1 MFLSGDGLALRSD
14 FKYQYL
20 NRSKTVSYAGD
31 TAPPLSLLIFL
42 TQVMLL
48 NACMDV
54 AKALSS
60 LIDSTK
66 DACGKPSDDPTM
78 ERLKSSAK
86 EMVQSVR

>member
-1 MFLSGDGLALRSD
+1 MILNINILIVPKLFLTQVILP
-14 FKYQYL
+14 
-20 NRSKTVSYAGD
+20 
-31 TAPPLSLLIFL
+31 PPLSLLIFL